1 MMRDQHGHQ
10 LPAWMDRVLE
20 DDLPALHSL
29 VNGLLRDL
37 HAVTAGLSTSWS
49 SGQVEGHV
57 TRVKLLK
64 RMGFGR
70 ANLDLLRIRIL
81 HSP

>member
-1 MMRDQHGHQ
+1 MSSGTTGGYWQGKA
-10 LPAWMDRVLE
+10 LPSVFKHE
-20 DDLPALHSL
+20 
-29 VNGLLRDL
+29 LLRRYFF
-37 HAVTAGLSTSWS
+37 TSWS

-70 ANLDLLRIRIL
+70 ANLELLRRRVIL
-81 HSP
+81 TLTD

>member
-1 MMRDQHGHQ
+1 MPVDHTAAPRNSKI
-10 LPAWMDRVLE
+10 PDRVKLRR
-20 DDLPALHSL
+20 DMDAVLAALTTPW
-29 VNGLLRDL
+29 N
-37 HAVTAGLSTSWS
+37 

-70 ANLDLLRIRIL
+70 ASFALLRRRIL
-81 HSP
+81 LRT